1 MAKDLSEAE
10 RTVLNTLVAQTNGPQ
25 GEWTSRRSLYVGIVA
40 HGKLSP
46 DQAEAAISSLID
58 REYIVAKDDKYS
70 TADAVDREPHPGEI
84 QRDS

>member
-1 MAKDLSEAE
+1 
-10 RTVLNTLVAQTNGPQ
+10 
-25 GEWTSRRSLYVGIVA
+25 LYVGIVA